1 MTTTTTTGTPEDAA
15 ALAVI
20 GGTAFAETEVGLLQQ
35 ILVAIAN
42 AP

>member
-1 MTTTTTTGTPEDAA
+1 MSTTTITGTAEDAA

-20 GGTAFAETEVGLLQQ
+20 GGTSFADTEVGLLQQ
-35 ILVAIAN
+35 ILIAIAN

>member
-1 MTTTTTTGTPEDAA
+1 MTTTTTTGTAEDTA
-15 ALAVI
+15 ALVVI
-20 GGTAFAETEVGLLQQ
+20 GGTSFAETEVGLLQQ